1 MLNSKLKSNTGSN
14 VIKVFQHCHCTVN
27 QNSFTNLN
35 AVSEHDVLVL
45 AVVRLLLPDVLGL
58 LQDPLHRL
66 LLPLP
71 PIAVLLEVGAD
82 GEPGTEDGTEET
94 A

>member
-1 MLNSKLKSNTGSN
+1 MFSLLNPLHVLFMNDETETR
-14 VIKVFQHCHCTVN
+14 VVCH
-27 QNSFTNLN
+27 LD
-35 AVSEHDVLVL
+35 AVAEHDVLVL

-71 PIAVLLEVGAD
+71 PIAVLLELGAD
-82 GEPGTEDGTEET
+82 GYPGTEDGTEDT

>member
-1 MLNSKLKSNTGSN
+1 MNFL
-14 VIKVFQHCHCTVN
+14 F
-27 QNSFTNLN
+27 NSFNSIHLN

-71 PIAVLLEVGAD
+71 PIAVLLELGAD
-82 GEPGTEDGTEET
+82 GYPGTEDGTEDT